1 MRGTRRGIR
10 IAASV
15 GSIAMVLAGTTSL
28 ASAQP
33 PFEVVAS
40 GLDNPRHVTF
50 SASGDLYVA
59 EAGRGG
65 SVTRVSITPSSGSS
79 ASGLPEP

>member
-1 MRGTRRGIR
+1 MRGTHRGIR

-15 GSIAMVLAGTTSL
+15 GSIAMLMVGTTSL

-33 PFEVVAS
+33 QFEVVAS
-40 GLDNPRHVTF
+40 GLDNPRHLTF
-50 SASGDLYVA
+50 SATGDLYVA

-65 SVTRVSITPSSGSS
+65 RFG
-79 ASGLPEP
+79 